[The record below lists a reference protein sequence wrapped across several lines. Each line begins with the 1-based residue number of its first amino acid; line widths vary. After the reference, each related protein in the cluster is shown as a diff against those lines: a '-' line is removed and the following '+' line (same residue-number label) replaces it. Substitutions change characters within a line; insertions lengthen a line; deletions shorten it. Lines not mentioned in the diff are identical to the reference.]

1 MCELDF
7 KILIFF
13 NLKKK
18 LLRLPIYF
26 AHVICLI
33 RERVMRARRP
43 PQFVDHFE
51 NRSQLVHPPEVCSM
65 YIQFRI

>member
-1 MCELDF
+1 MSLQKKKLKIRSFRMCELDF

-26 AHVICLI
+26 AHVI
-33 RERVMRARRP
+33 A
-43 PQFVDHFE
+43 
-51 NRSQLVHPPEVCSM
+51 
-65 YIQFRI
+65 YISNNNF